1 MIDGILWA
9 LFGWAAYELTADKLP
24 WWAFFPA
31 IATGPIGFIIAMC
44 LRRSVPGWAVLASFV
59 LMCWGLTP

>member
-1 MIDGILWA
+1 MIDALLWLAFGI
-9 LFGWAAYELTADKLP
+9 AAYILAADRLP
-24 WWAFFPA
+24 WWAFFTA

-44 LRRSVPGWAVLASFV
+44 LRQNVPGWAVLASFV